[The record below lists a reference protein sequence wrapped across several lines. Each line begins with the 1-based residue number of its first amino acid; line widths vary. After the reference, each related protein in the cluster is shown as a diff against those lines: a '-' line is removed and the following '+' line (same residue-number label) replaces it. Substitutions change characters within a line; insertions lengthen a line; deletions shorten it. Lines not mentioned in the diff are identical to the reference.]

1 MKAAF
6 QYELKKY
13 LRGELLKTRYDKAL
27 SQEKMVPFLE
37 ISTRALGRVEDGDS
51 CPSLVTFL
59 IYCYR
64 FCPEPERLLQDIF
77 SILKKLEKNDS

>member
-13 LRGELLKTRYDKAL
+13 LRGELLKTRNDQAL
-27 SQEKMVPFLE
+27 SQEKMAPFLG

-51 CPSLVTFL
+51 CPSLVTVLFF
-59 IYCYR
+59 CYR
-64 FCPEPERLLQDIF
+64 FCPEPERLLRDIF
-77 SILKKLEKNDS
+77 SILKKLEKNDT